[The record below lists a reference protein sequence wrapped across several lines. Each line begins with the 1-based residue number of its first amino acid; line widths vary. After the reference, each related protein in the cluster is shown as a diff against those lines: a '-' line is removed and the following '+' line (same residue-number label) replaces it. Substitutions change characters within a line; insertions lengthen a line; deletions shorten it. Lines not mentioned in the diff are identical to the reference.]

1 MHKWEHARLG
11 ITYSQDING
20 HWRDTVRITT
30 YAAGGLKEQ
39 DTPYDKDY
47 WPVLNHFIVELGRD
61 GWELVSV
68 LPVSSVAANRVS
80 YCVFWFK
87 RPSS

>member
-11 ITYSQDING
+11 ITYSQDIDG

-30 YAAGGLKEQ
+30 YAAEGLREQ

-47 WPVLNHFIVELGRD
+47 WPVLNNFIVELGRD

-80 YCVFWFK
+80 YSVFWFK
-87 RPSS
+87 RPSG

>member
-1 MHKWEHARLG
+1 MHEWEHARLG

-39 DTPYDKDY
+39 DAPYDKGY

-87 RPSS
+87 RPSG